1 MTERKQLVERRKH
14 KRFKVPRDAFV
25 AIRPHYAE
33 VGQITDVSMGGLGFH
48 CLATEEPSSEESELD
63 IFLSG
68 RAFWLYRVPF
78 RTIWSVEIAGRTP
91 LTSVPMRQSGV
102 QFGELT
108 PNQRSELESFIENYG
123 IEA

>member
-1 MTERKQLVERRKH
+1 MIEKKQLVERRKH
-14 KRFKVPRDAFV
+14 KRFKAPRDAFV

-48 CLATEEPSSEESELD
+48 CLATEEPSDGSSELD

-68 RAFWLYRVPF
+68 RAFWLHRVPF
-78 RTIWSVEIAGRTP
+78 KTIWSVEIPGKTP
-91 LTSVPMRQSGV
+91 LTAVPMRRSGV

-108 PNQRSELESFIENYG
+108 PNQRSQLEYFIENHCT
-123 IEA
+123 EA